1 MSESLRTESATPQL
15 VHKPADYTF
24 TSLLRDRVTEDPE
37 RVFGE
42 YKDESG
48 AWVKVSRSRF
58 QADVSRVAKGLLAYG
73 IAPTQT
79 VGLQANTRYEWVVLD
94 FAIQAAGAITVPVY
108 PSSSAHQLAWIREDA
123 DLAMLIVENDTMA
136 AAVREMDAPPRL
148 LIIDGDEEPALDV
161 LAEAGAIIDDATL
174 ADAAKDV
181 RADDVATIVYTS
193 GTTGRPKGVALSH
206 RAFVEH
212 ALNGAAHSEFGTLAH
227 GDARILLFLPLA
239 HVLARHVEILALAC
253 EAVIGFAPTHRT
265 LASDLQTFRP
275 TWLMAVPRVL
285 ETFYNVV
292 DERTGGGIKQRLFR
306 WSAFVARKV
315 DEARVRRGRHGIV
328 LRVQMAVAN
337 ALVLNKVRAA
347 LGGNLRHIVC
357 GGARLVPRVSHFYGG
372 LGIAVMEGYGT
383 TELAGPMTVNP
394 PTDVRVGTV
403 GYPYPG
409 GTVRIA
415 EDGEVLAQGPNLFSG
430 YWKNPEATAEVMTDG
445 WYRTGDLGSIDEDG
459 FLSIT
464 GRKKEIL
471 VTAGGKNVQPASLE
485 DAIRPY
491 ALIQEVV
498 VVGDGKPF
506 IGALLSIDEAMLPG
520 WLKSKGL
527 SLMSAAEAA
536 KDATVREHIQHI
548 IDGANAL
555 VSRAEAIREWRVLPR
570 ELSEAHE
577 EMSASLKVRRK
588 QVEDH
593 FADIIDGIYA
603 KA

>member
-1 MSESLRTESATPQL
+1 MSESPRAESITPQL
-15 VHKPADYTF
+15 IHKPADYTF
-24 TSLLRDRVTEDPE
+24 TSLLRDRVAEDPD

-48 AWVKVSRSRF
+48 AWVKVSRARF
-58 QADVSRVAKGLLAYG
+58 QEDVTRVAKGLLAYG
-73 IAPTQT
+73 IAPAQR
-79 VGLQANTRYEWVVLD
+79 VGLQANTRYEWVVVD

-136 AAVREMDAPPRL
+136 AAAREMDAPPRL
-148 LIIDGDEEPALDV
+148 LVIDGDEEPALDV
-161 LAEAGAIIDDATL
+161 LAEAGAIVDDGTL
-174 ADAAKDV
+174 ADALVGV

-212 ALNGAAHSEFGTLAH
+212 ALNGAAHPELGRLAH
-227 GDARILLFLPLA
+227 DDARILLFLPLA
-239 HVLARHVEILALAC
+239 HVLARHVEVLALAC
-253 EAVIGFAPTHRT
+253 EAVIGFAPTHKT
-265 LASDLQTFRP
+265 LASDLQTFKP

-285 ETFYNVV
+285 ETFYNVI
-292 DERTGGGIKQRLFR
+292 DERTGGGVKQRLFR

-328 LRVQMAVAN
+328 LRAQMAIAD
-337 ALVLNKVRAA
+337 ALVLTKVRHA

-430 YWKNPEATAEVMTDG
+430 YWRNPEATAEVMTDG
-445 WYRTGDLGSIDEDG
+445 WYHTGDLGSIDADG

-506 IGALLSIDEAMLPG
+506 IGALLSLDETMLPG
-520 WLKSKGL
+520 WLRSKGL
-527 SLMSAAEAA
+527 PLMSAVEAA

-548 IDGANAL
+548 VDQANLL

-570 ELSEAHE
+570 ELSERYE
-577 EMSASLKVRRK
+577 EMSASLKVRRR

-603 KA
+603 KV

>member
-1 MSESLRTESATPQL
+1 MSQSPFAESTTPQL

-24 TSLLRDRVTEDPE
+24 TSLLRDRVSEDPE
-37 RVFGE
+37 RIFAE
-42 YKDESG
+42 YKDATG
-48 AWVKVSRSRF
+48 AWVPVSRATF
-58 QADVSRVAKGLLAYG
+58 QEDVSRAAKGLIAMG

-123 DLAMLIVENDTMA
+123 ELAMLIVEDDAMA
-136 AAVREMDAPPRL
+136 AAAHDLTPAPRIL
-148 LIIDGDEEPALDV
+148 VIDGSEEPALDV
-161 LAEAGAIIDDATL
+161 LAEAGAIVDDATL
-174 ADAAKDV
+174 LAASADV
-181 RADDVATIVYTS
+181 RAHDVATIVYTS

-212 ALNGAAHSEFGTLAH
+212 SLNGAAHSEFGTLAH
-227 GDARILLFLPLA
+227 NDARILLFLPLA
-239 HVLARHVEILALAC
+239 HVLARHIEILALAC
-253 EAVIGFAPTHRT
+253 EAVIGFAPTHKT
-265 LASDLQTFRP
+265 LASDLATFKP

-292 DERTGGGIKQRLFR
+292 DERTGGGIKQKLFR

-328 LRVQMAVAN
+328 LRAQMAIAN

-372 LGIAVMEGYGT
+372 LGIAVMEGYGS

-409 GTVRIA
+409 GSVRIA
-415 EDGEVLAQGPNLFSG
+415 EDGEVLAQGPNMFVG
-430 YWKNPEATAEVMTDG
+430 YWKNPEATAEVVTDG
-445 WYRTGDLGSIDEDG
+445 WFHTGDLGSIDADG
-459 FLSIT
+459 FLTIT

-506 IGALLSIDEAMLPG
+506 IGALLSLDETMLPG

-527 SLMSAAEAA
+527 PSMSAAEAA
-536 KDATVREHIQHI
+536 QHATVREHIQHI
-548 IDGANAL
+548 IDQANLL

-570 ELSEAHE
+570 ELSEKYE

-588 QVEDH
+588 QVEAH
-593 FADIIDGIYA
+593 FADVIDGIYA
-603 KA
+603 KV

>member
-1 MSESLRTESATPQL
+1 MSAPHLAESATPL
-15 VHKPADYTF
+15 IVRTADDHTF
-24 TSLLRDRVTEDPE
+24 TALLRDRVAEAPE
-37 RVFGE
+37 HLFGE

-48 AWVKVSRSRF
+48 AWVPVTLAAF
-58 QADVSRVAKGLLAYG
+58 QEDVSAAAKGLIAMG
-73 IAPTQT
+73 IAPAQT
-79 VGLQANTRYEWVVLD
+79 VGLQANTRYEWAVLD

-108 PSSSAHQLAWIREDA
+108 PSSSAHQVQWMVDDA
-123 DLAMLIVENDTMA
+123 GLAMLVVETEAMA
-136 AAVREMDAPPRL
+136 EVARALEGTHRL
-148 LIIDGDEEPALDV
+148 LVIDGDEEPALDV

-174 ADAAKDV
+174 AAATADV

-193 GTTGRPKGVALSH
+193 GTTGRPKGVALPH

-212 ALNGAAHSEFGTLAH
+212 AINGASHPDLGTLAQN
-227 GDARILLFLPLA
+227 DARVLLFLPLA
-239 HVLARHVEILALAC
+239 HVLARHVEVLALAC
-253 EAVIGFAPTHRT
+253 GAVLGFAPSHKT
-265 LASDLQTFRP
+265 LASDLRTFRP
-275 TWLMAVPRVL
+275 TWLMTVPRVL
-285 ETFYNVV
+285 ETFYNVI
-292 DERTGGGIKQRLFR
+292 DERTGGGVKQKLFR
-306 WSAFVARKV
+306 WSAFVSRKV

-328 LRVQMAVAN
+328 LRAQMALAN
-337 ALVLNKVRAA
+337 ALVLHKVRDA

-383 TELAGPMTVNP
+383 TEIAGPMTINP
-394 PTDVRVGTV
+394 PSDVRVGTV
-403 GYPYPG
+403 GIPYPG

-415 EDGEVLAQGPNLFSG
+415 EDGEVLAKGPNVFSG
-430 YWKNPEATAEVMTDG
+430 YWRNPEATAEVMTDG
-445 WYRTGDLGSIDEDG
+445 WYRTGDLGSIDADG
-459 FLSIT
+459 YLSIT

-527 SLMSAAEAA
+527 PLMSAVEAA
-536 KDATVREHIQHI
+536 KDSTVREHIQHI
-548 IDGANAL
+548 VDQANTL

-570 ELSEAHE
+570 ELSERYE

-588 QVEDH
+588 QVEEH
-593 FADIIDGIYA
+593 FADVIDGIYA

>member
-1 MSESLRTESATPQL
+1 MSQSPRAESTTPLMIRTAD
-15 VHKPADYTF
+15 DYTF
-24 TSLLRDRVTEDPE
+24 TALLRDRVTAEPD
-37 RVFGE
+37 RIFAE
-42 YKDESG
+42 YKDASG
-48 AWVKVSRSRF
+48 AWVKVSRARF
-58 QADVSRVAKGLLAYG
+58 QEDVARIAKGLIAHG
-73 IAPTQT
+73 IAPGQT
-79 VGLQANTRYEWVVLD
+79 VGLQANTRYEWVVVD

-108 PSSSAHQLAWIREDA
+108 PSSSAHQVAWIREDA
-123 DLAMLIVENDTMA
+123 ELAMLIVEDDRMA
-136 AAVREMDAPPRL
+136 DAAREMDAPPRL
-148 LIIDGDEEPALDV
+148 LVIDGAEEPALDV
-161 LAEAGAIIDDATL
+161 LAEAGAIVDDATL
-174 ADAAKDV
+174 AAASSDV

-212 ALNGAAHSEFGTLAH
+212 PLNGAAHPDLGTLAQN
-227 GDARILLFLPLA
+227 DARILLFLPLA
-239 HVLARHVEILALAC
+239 HVLARHVEMLALAC
-253 EAVIGFAPTHRT
+253 EAVIGFAPSHKT

-315 DEARVRRGRHGIV
+315 DEKRGRGGHGIV
-328 LRVQMAVAN
+328 LRAQMALAN
-337 ALVLNKVRAA
+337 VLVLNKVRDA

-357 GGARLVPRVSHFYGG
+357 GGARLVPRVAHFYGG
-372 LGIAVMEGYGT
+372 LGIACMEGYGT
-383 TELAGPMTVNP
+383 TELAGPMTINP
-394 PTDVRVGTV
+394 PSDVRVGTV
-403 GYPYPG
+403 GFPYPG

-415 EDGEVLAQGPNLFSG
+415 EDGEVLAQGPNMFVG
-430 YWKNPEATAEVMTDG
+430 YWKNPEATAEVVTDG
-445 WYRTGDLGSIDEDG
+445 WYHTGDLGSIDADG
-459 FLSIT
+459 YLTIT

-506 IGALLSIDEAMLPG
+506 IGALLSLDEAMLPG

-527 SLMSAAEAA
+527 PSMTASEAA
-536 KDATVREHIQHI
+536 ADATVREHIQHI
-548 IDGANAL
+548 IDQANRL

-570 ELSEAHE
+570 ELSEKYE
-577 EMSASLKVRRK
+577 EMSASLKVRRR
-588 QVEDH
+588 QVEAH
-593 FADIIDGIYA
+593 FKDVIDGIYA

>member
-1 MSESLRTESATPQL
+1 MSQSPLAESTTPLMIRTAD
-15 VHKPADYTF
+15 DYTF
-24 TSLLRDRVTEDPE
+24 TSLLRDRVEADPE
-37 RVFGE
+37 RTFAE

-48 AWVKVSRSRF
+48 AWVKVSRARF
-58 QADVSRVAKGLLAYG
+58 QADVSAAAKGL
-73 IAPTQT
+73 IAMGVAPAQT
-79 VGLQANTRYEWVVLD
+79 VGLQANTRYEWTVLD

-108 PSSSAHQLAWIREDA
+108 PSSSAHQLQWMCDDA
-123 DLAMLIVENDTMA
+123 GLTFLIVETEAMA
-136 AAVREMDAPPRL
+136 QVARDLEGTRRL
-148 LIIDGDEEPALDV
+148 LVIDGDEEPALDV
-161 LAEAGAIIDDATL
+161 LAEAGATVDDATL
-174 ADAAKDV
+174 AAATADV

-193 GTTGRPKGVALSH
+193 GTTGRPKGVALNH

-212 ALNGAAHSEFGTLAH
+212 ALNGAAHPDLGTLAH
-227 GDARILLFLPLA
+227 NDARILLFLPLA
-239 HVLARHVEILALAC
+239 HVLARHVEVLALAC
-253 EAVIGFAPTHRT
+253 EAVLGFAPTHKT
-265 LASDLQTFRP
+265 LASDLRTFKP

-292 DERTGGGIKQRLFR
+292 DERTGGGVKQKLFR

-315 DEARVRRGRHGIV
+315 DEARGRGGHGIV
-328 LRVQMAVAN
+328 LRAQLAIAD
-337 ALVLNKVRAA
+337 ALVLNKVRDA

-383 TELAGPMTVNP
+383 TEIAGPMTINP
-394 PTDVRVGTV
+394 PSDVRVGTV
-403 GYPYPG
+403 GFPYPG

-415 EDGEVLAQGPNLFSG
+415 EDGEVLAQGPNLFVG
-430 YWKNPEATAEVMTDG
+430 YWNNPEATAEVVTDG
-445 WYRTGDLGSIDEDG
+445 WYHTGDLGSIDADG
-459 FLSIT
+459 YLSIT

-506 IGALLSIDEAMLPG
+506 IGALLSIDETMLPG

-527 SLMSAAEAA
+527 PSMTAAEAA
-536 KDATVREHIQHI
+536 EHATVREHLQHI
-548 IDGANAL
+548 IDQANAL

-570 ELSEAHE
+570 ELSEHYE

-588 QVEDH
+588 QVEEH
-593 FADIIDGIYA
+593 FADVIAGIYA

>member
-1 MSESLRTESATPQL
+1 MSESPRLESTTPQL
-15 VHKPADYTF
+15 IHKPGDYTF
-24 TSLLRDRVTEDPE
+24 TSLLRDRVAEDPA
-37 RVFGE
+37 RIFGE

-48 AWVKVSRSRF
+48 AWVEVSRARF
-58 QADVSRVAKGLLAYG
+58 QADVTRAAKGLLAHG

-79 VGLQANTRYEWVVLD
+79 VGLQANTRYEWVVID

-136 AAVREMDAPPRL
+136 AAAREMDTPPRL
-148 LIIDGDEEPALDV
+148 LVIDGDEEPALDV

-174 ADAAKDV
+174 ADATADV

-212 ALNGAAHSEFGTLAH
+212 SLNGAAHSEFGTLAD

-239 HVLARHVEILALAC
+239 HVLARHVEVLALAC
-253 EAVIGFAPTHRT
+253 EAVIGFAPTHKT
-265 LASDLQTFRP
+265 LASDLQTFKP

-328 LRVQMAVAN
+328 LRAQMAVAN

-430 YWKNPEATAEVMTDG
+430 YWRNPEATAEVMTDG
-445 WYRTGDLGSIDEDG
+445 WYHTGDLGSIDADG

-536 KDATVREHIQHI
+536 KDATVREHIQYI
-548 IDGANAL
+548 IDQANTL

-603 KA
+603 KV